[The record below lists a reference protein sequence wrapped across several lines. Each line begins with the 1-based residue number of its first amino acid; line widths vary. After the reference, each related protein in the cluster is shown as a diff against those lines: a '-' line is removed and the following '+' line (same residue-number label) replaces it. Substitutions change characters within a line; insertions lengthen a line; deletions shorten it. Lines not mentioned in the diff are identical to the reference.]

1 MQESQLR
8 DLVVPILA
16 ESGLELDDLD
26 VTPVGRRWLVRI
38 TVDGDGPMGRGPLL
52 DDIAA
57 ASQRI
62 SEALDTSP
70 AVGDAPFTLEV
81 TSRGVGKPLT
91 QPKHYRRSLGRLV
104 RLWLPD
110 GEVEGRI
117 RGVDEETVLVEVGGE
132 ERSFQLAGIGKA
144 VVQVE
149 LNPPKELLDD
159 QTGGADGD
167 DEEGE
172 D

>member
-8 DLVVPILA
+8 DLIVPILA

-26 VTPVGRRWLVRI
+26 VTPVGRRRLVRV
-38 TVDGDGPMGRGPLL
+38 TVDGDGPAGRGPLL

-70 AVGDAPFTLEV
+70 VAGDAPFTLEV

-91 QPKHYRRSLGRLV
+91 QSRHYRRNLGRLL

-117 RGVDEETVLVEVGGE
+117 RGVDEEAVLVEVGGE
-132 ERSFQLAGIGKA
+132 VRSFQFAEIGKA

-159 QTGGADGD
+159 QTGDEDG
-167 DEEGE
+167 E
-172 D
+172 